1 MRRILSEGDLQMDS
15 ETNQTTCGILS
26 YMFQYPDREW
36 RDQLPLFRE
45 EAEAFADAEAGHTLA
60 AFLRLAEE
68 TDDMQWQ
75 DSYVRTFDFGK
86 TSNLYLTYEQ
96 HGEERDRG
104 PALLELK
111 RQYAAAGF
119 ELAGS
124 ELPDYLPLMLE
135 FASVA
140 PWESSGALLGARA
153 KALES
158 IGRKLSE
165 EASPYA
171 ALMELLLRIVPVSTP
186 NEAQEWIQSARV
198 GD

>member
-1 MRRILSEGDLQMDS
+1 MDI
-15 ETNQTTCGILS
+15 ETTQTTCWLLA
-26 YMFQYPDREW
+26 YLLQYPDRDW
-36 RDQLPLFRE
+36 RERLPAFRE
-45 EAEAFADAEAGHTLA
+45 EAEALPDPDAAATLA

-68 TDDMQWQ
+68 SDDMRWQ
-75 DSYVRTFDFGK
+75 DGYVRTFDFGK

-119 ELAGS
+119 ELAGG

-135 FASVA
+135 FASAA
-140 PWESSGALLGARA
+140 PWESSGALLGARTT
-153 KALES
+153 ALES
-158 IGRKLSE
+158 IRRKLE
-165 EASPYA
+165 QANSPYA
-171 ALMELLLRIVPVSTP
+171 PLMELLLRIVPAKPP
-186 NEAQEWIQSARV
+186 NEAHKEAILSARG